1 MYVSSATRNIKRKY
15 FCIVQTQYHNYHN
28 YKHLKNEGQCIEDM
42 CRACNVGTTKKAV
55 YEDATAL
62 IVHAAM
68 RRSLFHM
75 TSELEDRTDKSLRG
89 VMLSFAS
96 HTTRNARKVLQYSAA
111 DETGT
116 RRRLDCDQLL
126 WQT

>member
-1 MYVSSATRNIKRKY
+1 MLAPP
-15 FCIVQTQYHNYHN
+15 
-28 YKHLKNEGQCIEDM
+28 
-42 CRACNVGTTKKAV
+42 KKAV

-75 TSELEDRTDKSLRG
+75 TSELEDGTDKSLHG
-89 VMLSFAS
+89 VMLRFAS
-96 HTTRNARKVLQYSAA
+96 HTTRIARKVLQHSAA

-116 RRRLDCDQLL
+116 RRRLDCDRLL
-126 WQT
+126 WQTSDQSGWPCRTKTATPDTKHTQILFRGRSSCGDDVKM